1 MPHVTDDILNKI
13 REKGYG
19 TNAGEFAAWIA
30 VQYIDYLS
38 LNGWGFQQRAEAL
51 AGLISA
57 TDECRKYLSQ
67 YEDLKSEQ
75 NGNVFGKLEAEKRK
89 L

>member
-1 MPHVTDDILNKI
+1 MPHVTDETMKNILE
-13 REKGYG
+13 RGYG
-19 TNAGEFAAWIA
+19 QNSGEFAAWIA
-30 VQYIDYLS
+30 YQYVEYLK

-67 YEDLKSEQ
+67 YEDLKANQ
-75 NGNVFGKLEAEKRK
+75 NGNIFEKLEKESRNK
-89 L
+89 